1 MNNWKETTKELNIS
15 LKFKNFKN
23 AWAFMNEVAIAAE
36 NLKHHPNWSN
46 VYNTVK
52 ITLTT
57 HDAGNTVTRQDYEL
71 ANVIND
77 ILKNYEFQHQ
87 IGSKKG
93 FSIYS
98 WTLVGNN
105 ETSIPVK
112 AECSIMMKSMT
123 TSLKNHSQIE

>member
-57 HDAGNTVTRQDYEL
+57 HDAGNTVTPQDYEL

-77 ILKNYEFQHQ
+77 ILKNYEFQH
-87 IGSKKG
+87 
-93 FSIYS
+93 
-98 WTLVGNN
+98 
-105 ETSIPVK
+105 
-112 AECSIMMKSMT
+112 
-123 TSLKNHSQIE
+123 

>member
-36 NLKHHPNWSN
+36 NLKHHPHWSN

-77 ILKNYEFQHQ
+77 ILKNYEFQH
-87 IGSKKG
+87 
-93 FSIYS
+93 
-98 WTLVGNN
+98 
-105 ETSIPVK
+105 
-112 AECSIMMKSMT
+112 
-123 TSLKNHSQIE
+123 